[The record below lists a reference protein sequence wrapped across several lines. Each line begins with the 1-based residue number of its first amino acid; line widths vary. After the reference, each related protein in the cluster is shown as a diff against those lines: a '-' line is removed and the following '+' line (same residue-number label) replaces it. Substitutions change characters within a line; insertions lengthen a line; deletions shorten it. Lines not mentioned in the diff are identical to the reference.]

1 MSASPVVGTREIAYR
16 VFAAEFDDASLSYS
30 ESDEERAPN
39 YVVTPTGARL
49 NRTFVAGVLTEVEHV
64 NDEVLRGRIADPT
77 GAFVTYAGQYQP
89 EPMAYLDGATPPA
102 FVSLAGKARTYEPD
116 DADVVYSSVR
126 PESVNTVD
134 ADVRDRWIV
143 SAAEATLRRIAV
155 FDEALSMSYRGDDL
169 TRALEA
175 RGVDSTL
182 AAGVPRAIDHYGT
195 TRTYLDA
202 LREVAVQALE
212 LVAGD
217 RDQVDPLDVAPG
229 DGGDAVLGPLPELD
243 LEPADSVDIDV
254 DETDADEG
262 EADPDEFE
270 DESGSE
276 PAATLDS
283 APEFDDSA
291 ESEPVESESESEPI
305 AEPDS
310 EPESASDPEPVAAET
325 TTSTESHPEASESEP
340 ASEPSTTVDAEPEPE
355 PAAESEP
362 AAEPDLASEPEPA
375 TDSLDT
381 ESEPDFD
388 AGTDDGA
395 LGDFED
401 DAPDAGATD
410 AGSLDDSGSGT
421 LGDFDDGFDDP
432 DPEAGDSTGST
443 DSASADADD
452 SVDPDGMYELDED
465 ERAEIESE
473 FGTEFTSGADVDPAG
488 EADIDVP
495 DTDDLTEQLEGES
508 AAAAEPDPEPATD
521 APAESEPVTDSEPEL
536 EPEPTPDAASD
547 GNEAEADDGDG
558 DESAEDIDLESVV
571 VDAMDDLDDGD
582 GATRDEVV
590 AAVVDEHGADPGAVE
605 DAIQEALL
613 GGRCYEPQD
622 GVLKAI

>member
-89 EPMAYLDGATPPA
+89 EPMAYLDAATPPA

-155 FDEALSMSYRGDDL
+155 FDEALSMPYRGDDL

-195 TRTYLDA
+195 TRTYLEA

-243 LEPADSVDIDV
+243 LEPAASVDIEV
-254 DETDADEG
+254 G
-262 EADPDEFE
+262 EADAGEVEADAGEFE
-270 DESGSE
+270 NESGSE

-283 APEFDDSA
+283 EPEFDDGA
-291 ESEPVESESESEPI
+291 ESEAVEPESESEPI

-325 TTSTESHPEASESEP
+325 TAAAESQPGASESEP
-340 ASEPSTTVDAEPEPE
+340 ASEPSTTVDSEPEPE
-355 PAAESEP
+355 PAAEPESEP
-362 AAEPDLASEPEPA
+362 AAEPDLTSEPEPEPV

-381 ESEPDFD
+381 ESEPDF
-388 AGTDDGA
+388 DDGA

-432 DPEAGDSTGST
+432 DPEAGDSTDST

-495 DTDDLTEQLEGES
+495 DADDLTEQLEDES
-508 AAAAEPDPEPATD
+508 AAAAESDPEPAT
-521 APAESEPVTDSEPEL
+521 AAAEPEPAVDS

-547 GNEAEADDGDG
+547 GDEDEADADPDA